1 MNNLS
6 ANISAL
12 LGGNFSEAKIA
23 KAVGT
28 SQTTINRIKLGGTT
42 SYEVGKAIETL
53 YSLHCSKPVAATLA
67 TAEPVRH
74 VG

>member
-6 ANISAL
+6 AHINAL

-42 SYEVGKAIETL
+42 SYEVGKAIEQL
-53 YSLHCSKPVAATLA
+53 HALHCSVPVDATVA
-67 TAEPVRH
+67 VARQAQH
-74 VG
+74 V